1 MSLYPGAPRIQEGKQ
16 VLDDTA
22 LQNSMAT
29 AIEQA
34 MNRLSVQL
42 KGAPLPDVGRD
53 DRRLLFVAISRG
65 VLEYL
70 RDHQASITAT
80 ATSQRSR
87 TPHIHGVN
95 LNVTMDY
102 YDQEP

>member
-1 MSLYPGAPRIQEGKQ
+1 MSLYPGAPRLQGGKQ

-22 LQNSMAT
+22 LQNSMAR
-29 AIEQA
+29 AIEEA
-34 MNRLSVQL
+34 MNQLSVQL

-65 VLEYL
+65 VLKYL

-80 ATSQRSR
+80 SAGQGFRN
-87 TPHIHGVN
+87 PHTHGVN
-95 LNVTMDY
+95 LNVTMDH
-102 YDQEP
+102 YDQKP